1 MTRRRR
7 RYGRINRREI
17 RRRKMMQRR
26 LVLSGFVLV
35 LALLVW
41 GIAFLSVRSKVNK
54 AGTGVIYKNVFIE
67 DVNLSGMTEAEAQ
80 SALDARVKELGEKKV
95 TLKLESEE
103 MKVTLEDL
111 GVHIEHAD
119 ELVKTAMAYGKDG
132 GVWKRN
138 AQIKR
143 LQKEKMVLE
152 ATYAIDEDL
161 AKKVLEKKMEKVDKG
176 TVDATIKRENGQF
189 VITDEQ
195 RGITVDMEASHNAL
209 TLFFAGDWEH
219 KDAVITLV
227 SKVDEPRVTRE
238 DLEQIEDILGTYT
251 THCGVGGGRVQNIQ
265 TGSSKMNGT
274 VLMPGEEFSADAMMR
289 PYTKENGY
297 EEAGSYL
304 NGKVVQSMGGGICQ
318 VSSTLYNAV
327 ILAELEVT
335 QRQPHSMLV
344 SYVEPAMD
352 AAIAGDWKDLKFKNN
367 QDIPIYIE
375 AYVKNGNL
383 TFNIY
388 GKETRP
394 SNRKIEYI
402 SETIETKKAD
412 PEFEASGAPLGKIEQ
427 IDSEHVGK
435 TAKLWK
441 VVYEDGKEVD
451 RILVNTS
458 KYSSSPAVYSVG
470 TKSDDAEASAIV
482 KAAIKTQ
489 KRKKIDAAI
498 AEAKALIKDKKK
510 EDKKEENKTED
521 PVQEPTEEG
530 APEENEG

>member
-7 RYGRINRREI
+7 RYNRINRREI
-17 RRRKMMQRR
+17 RRRKVMQRR
-26 LVLSGFVLV
+26 LLFAGGVVVIALAIWCVSFLV
-35 LALLVW
+35 
-41 GIAFLSVRSKVNK
+41 VRNKVEK
-54 AGTGVIYKNVFIE
+54 AGMDVIYRNIFIE
-67 DVNLSGMTEAEAQ
+67 DIELSGMNEEEALA
-80 SALDARVKELGEKKV
+80 ALQARVAEQGEQKV
-95 TLKLESEE
+95 TLKLEEEE
-103 MKVTLEDL
+103 MEVTLAEL
-111 GVHIEHAD
+111 GVYIEDA
-119 ELVKTAMAYGKDG
+119 EALVKEAMAYGKSG

-138 AQIKR
+138 SQLKK

-152 ATYAIDEDL
+152 ADYAIDEEL
-161 AKKVLEKKMEKVDKG
+161 AKAVLEKKMENVDKG
-176 TVDATIKRENGQF
+176 TVDATIKRENGVF
-189 VITDEQ
+189 VVTDEQ

-209 TLFFAGDWEH
+209 TLFFSGDWEN

-227 SKVDEPRVTRE
+227 SMVDEPQVTRA
-238 DLEQIEDILGTYT
+238 DLEQIEDLLGSYT
-251 THCGVGGGRVQNIQ
+251 TYCGTGGGRVKNIE
-265 TGSSKMNGT
+265 TGASKMDGT
-274 VLMPGEEFSADAMMR
+274 VLLPGEEFSADAMMR
-289 PYTKENGY
+289 PYTTENGY

-367 QDIPIYIE
+367 YETPIYVE
-375 AYVKNGNL
+375 AYVKNGNI

-388 GKETRP
+388 GKENRAD
-394 SNRKIEYI
+394 NRKIEYI
-402 SETIETKKAD
+402 SETVETQKAD
-412 PEFEASGAPLGKIEQ
+412 PEFEESDAALGKIEQ
-427 IDSEHVGK
+427 VDSEYVGM

-441 VVYEDGKEVD
+441 VVYEDGKEVE
-451 RILVNTS
+451 RTLVNTS

-470 TKSDDAEASAIV
+470 TKSDDSEASALV

-498 AEAKALIKDKKK
+498 AEAKALIKEKKQAEKAEKK
-510 EDKKEENKTED
+510 EKES
-521 PVQEPTEEG
+521 TEEST
-530 APEENEG
+530 EETAE

>member
-7 RYGRINRREI
+7 RYNRINRREI
-17 RRRKMMQRR
+17 RRRQMMQRR
-26 LVLSGFVLV
+26 MILIGSVLV
-35 LALLVW
+35 IALAIW

-54 AGTGVIYKNVFIE
+54 AGTDVIYNNIFIE
-67 DVNLSGMTEAEAQ
+67 EVDLSGMNKTEALA
-80 SALDARVKELGEKKV
+80 ALDQKV
-95 TLKLESEE
+95 AEQGSQKITLKLESEE
-103 MKVTLEDL
+103 MKVTLKEL
-111 GVHIEHAD
+111 GVHIEEA
-119 ELVKTAMAYGKDG
+119 EKLVEQAMDYGKNG

-138 AQIKR
+138 SQLKK
-143 LQKEKMVLE
+143 LEKDKVVLE
-152 ATYAIDEDL
+152 ATYAIDEEL
-161 AKKVLEKKMEKVDKG
+161 AKTVLEKKMENVDKG
-176 TVDATIKRENGQF
+176 TVDATIKRENGKF

-209 TLFFAGDWEH
+209 TLFFTGDWEN
-219 KDAVITLV
+219 KEGVIELV
-227 SKVDEPRVTRE
+227 SKVDEPKVTRE
-238 DLEQIEDILGTYT
+238 ELEQIQDLLGSYT
-251 THCGVGGGRVQNIQ
+251 THCGTGGGRVQNIE
-265 TGSSKMNGT
+265 TGSSKMDGT
-274 VLMPGEEFSADAMMR
+274 LLLPGEEFSADAMMR

-344 SYVEPAMD
+344 SYVDPAMD

-367 QDIPIYIE
+367 QELPIYIE
-375 AYVKNGNL
+375 AYVKNGNI

-388 GKETRP
+388 GKETRAK
-394 SNRKIEYI
+394 NRRIEYI

-412 PEFEASGAPLGKIEQ
+412 PEFEASGAALGKIEQ
-427 IDSEHVGK
+427 MDSEHVGM

-441 VVYEDGKEVD
+441 VVYEDGKEVE
-451 RILVNTS
+451 RTVVNTS

-470 TKSDDAEASAIV
+470 TASDYSEASALV

-489 KRKKIDAAI
+489 KRKKIDEAI
-498 AEAKALIKDKKK
+498 AEAKELIREKKK
-510 EDKKEENKTED
+510 AEKEQQKEEQPVEEPED
-521 PVQEPTEEG
+521 TDETEE
-530 APEENEG
+530 